1 MEDSSFGR
9 LLGVLVSP
17 VATFR
22 SIAERPTW
30 LVAFLAL
37 YILGSGVAFLSFQK
51 VDFAAGM
58 REQMEERGQQ
68 LPPGSEERVLSAVP
82 AMKILSI
89 AAVVV
94 LEPAFFF
101 LVPAIFLLL
110 NLFGGELDYHRSLAV
125 SLHASM
131 PSALAALLT
140 LPVVLS
146 RGQIS
151 LKDMQAGN
159 LLHSNLGFVAPE
171 ATHPVAHALLMSLD
185 LFTLWSL
192 VLLIVG
198 YALVARVSRKLV
210 ATMVLSLW
218 LLIVAGRVG
227 LVLWALHMK
236 GGA

>member
-1 MEDSSFGR
+1 MEDTSFGR

-37 YILGSGVAFLSFQK
+37 YVLGSGVALLSFQK
-51 VDFAAGM
+51 VDFVAGV
-58 REQMEERGQQ
+58 REQMEAQGQQ
-68 LPPGSEERVLSAVP
+68 LPPGSEERVLPAVK
-82 AMKILSI
+82 AFSI
-89 AAVVV
+89 AAIVV
-94 LEPAFFF
+94 LAPAFFF

-131 PSALAALLT
+131 PSALSALLT

-192 VLLIVG
+192 ALLIVG
-198 YALVARVSRKLV
+198 YALAARVSRKLV
-210 ATMVLSLW
+210 ATMVVSLW
-218 LLIVAGRVG
+218 LLVVALRVG
-227 LVLWALHMK
+227 GVLWALHAK